1 MRHQKIETILNQ
13 FSTWIQVLKLRL
25 SKVRR
30 ERNLSTY
37 SPEQNSSSATQNGW
51 FLREIVQHNLRT
63 GGKRRGEEH
72 LNVWLFFVIG
82 HKTNGNIH
90 LHTDWF
96 LTKSS
101 IKVIT
106 KQLVAR
112 IFSPHKICAKYARR
126 YGRQYQMEKL
136 IAIVEF
142 IDWWSKM
149 SIAVIEIIDWWLKTS
164 ITMVEIID
172 CWLRIMFAM
181 VQKTIEYH
189 ARLTIATVEKRLID
203 PERLLLSRMER
214 PCYKRGIVH
223 VF

>member
-13 FSTWIQVLKLRL
+13 FSTGIQVFKLRL

-96 LTKSS
+96 LTKSLMTRS

-106 KQLVAR
+106 KQLVAQ
-112 IFSPHKICAKYARR
+112 SSVLTKSVPNMLE
-126 YGRQYQMEKL
+126 GMEGN
-136 IAIVEF
+136 IR
-142 IDWWSKM
+142 WRNRS
-149 SIAVIEIIDWWLKTS
+149 
-164 ITMVEIID
+164 
-172 CWLRIMFAM
+172 
-181 VQKTIEYH
+181 
-189 ARLTIATVEKRLID
+189 
-203 PERLLLSRMER
+203 LLLSLSIGDRKCR
-214 PCYKRGIVH
+214 SLWLRLSIGD
-223 VF
+223 